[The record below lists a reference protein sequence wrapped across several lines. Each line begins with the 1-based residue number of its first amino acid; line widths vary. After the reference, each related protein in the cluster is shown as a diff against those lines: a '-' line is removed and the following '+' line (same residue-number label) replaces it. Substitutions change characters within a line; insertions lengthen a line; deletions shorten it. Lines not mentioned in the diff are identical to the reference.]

1 MKVLLKRACARW
13 WLPVAALLLAAPAQA
28 QQIPAELIGRWE
40 AYEIGFV
47 PLGTLPDSVR
57 DRLND
62 PQTADLNHA
71 IAEGTARLR
80 VEFRANGGYQFTVT
94 RGADVVQSEIGTY
107 SVVNGRLQASS
118 PSSRSGSSFHDQQIR
133 KLSRRVLLLAFPVG
147 EYMPGVE
154 EEVEYRRVR

>member
-1 MKVLLKRACARW
+1 MLRRYWQHLG
-13 WLPVAALLLAAPAQA
+13 AALLLAAPAQA
-28 QQIPAELIGRWE
+28 QTPAGLIGRWE
-40 AYEIGFV
+40 AYEIGFTV
-47 PLGTLPDSVR
+47 PDALPDSVR

-80 VEFRANGGYQFTVT
+80 VEFRADGGYQFTVT
-94 RGADVVQSEIGTY
+94 RGEDVVQTEIGTY

-154 EEVEYRRVR
+154 EEVEYRRVK

>member
-1 MKVLLKRACARW
+1 MSEIRRKARGYWLL
-13 WLPVAALLLAAPAQA
+13 LGAALLAAPAQA
-28 QQIPAELIGRWE
+28 QVPAELVGRWE

-47 PLGTLPDSVR
+47 PLGTVPDSVR

-80 VEFRANGGYQFTVT
+80 VEFRADGGYQFTVT
-94 RGADVVQSEIGTY
+94 RGEEVVQSETGTY
-107 SVVNGRLQASS
+107 KVADGRLQASS
-118 PSSRSGSSFHDQQIR
+118 PGSRSGSSFDNHQIR

-154 EEVEYRRVR
+154 EEVEYRRAK